1 MRWAVSEIGLPV
13 SRARGGTEHMVP
25 VDLASPRPLRH
36 VFSQLRALSPEQ
48 RVEARLERLAPPLF
62 GRLSKAV
69 GAEGAAQCAGSS
81 RTAGGAFP
89 RDSAAVNAIPADGA
103 ASVGGVGGVET
114 ATADAQRPPTT
125 AEVEAARAVVAD
137 GRSERGRICTVCN
150 MQLQDQTQ
158 AVAHCAGWKHR
169 RRRSH
174 LAMNHANEIGN
185 TSAFDAAAAPF
196 LDAVL
201 VVGDCHG
208 GRALAL
214 ATGCVRTQFC
224 GGTIFSWAVAKQRQL
239 PNFTRLLRPPARRD
253 GNTAANSQQ
262 HKLSFC
268 VFSFGELDVRCHSDK
283 WLGLDG
289 GTTGAARLASAYV
302 EAAQRLVASVD
313 DRCVAVL
320 LAVPPP
326 SSEGANNPKAPFRG
340 DLHDRATATK
350 ALNDA
355 LQSACEESDGVLFTG
370 ADTFAFARTAS
381 GTLRLDCS
389 DGHVH
394 VNAGLCAPVHRCLR
408 RLIAERCGF
417 MWAPEP

>member
-1 MRWAVSEIGLPV
+1 MIPV
-13 SRARGGTEHMVP
+13 K
-25 VDLASPRPLRH
+25 LASPRPSRN
-36 VFSQLRALSPEQ
+36 VFSQLCALSPEQ
-48 RVEARLERLAPPLF
+48 RVEARLERLSPSLI
-62 GRLSKAV
+62 GRLPKPVRS
-69 GAEGAAQCAGSS
+69 EGAARCAGPS

-89 RDSAAVNAIPADGA
+89 RDYAASNAIPADSEA
-103 ASVGGVGGVET
+103 AVGGVGGVEA
-114 ATADAQRPPTT
+114 ATAVAHRPPTT
-125 AEVEAARAVVAD
+125 AEVEAARAIVAD
-137 GRSERGRICTVCN
+137 GRSERGRVCTVCN
-150 MQLQDQTQ
+150 MQLQDQAQ

-185 TSAFDAAAAPF
+185 TSAFDAAAAPY

-214 ATGCVRTQFC
+214 ATGCLRTQFC
-224 GGTIFSWAVAKQRQL
+224 GGTIFSWAVAKQRHL
-239 PNFTRLLRPPARRD
+239 PDFTRLLRPPARRD
-253 GNTAANSQQ
+253 GNDEPANNQQ
-262 HKLSFC
+262 RKLSFC

-289 GTTGAARLASAYV
+289 GATGAVRLASAYV
-302 EAAQRLVASVD
+302 VAAQRLVASVD
-313 DRCVAVL
+313 DRCVAVI

-340 DLHDRATATK
+340 DLCDRATATN
-350 ALNDA
+350 ALNNA
-355 LQSACEESDGVLFTG
+355 LQSACEESAGVLFTG

-394 VNAGLCAPVHRCLR
+394 VNAGLCAPVHRRLR

-417 MWAPEP
+417 TWAPEPQPQQHEKAVLSSSHKS